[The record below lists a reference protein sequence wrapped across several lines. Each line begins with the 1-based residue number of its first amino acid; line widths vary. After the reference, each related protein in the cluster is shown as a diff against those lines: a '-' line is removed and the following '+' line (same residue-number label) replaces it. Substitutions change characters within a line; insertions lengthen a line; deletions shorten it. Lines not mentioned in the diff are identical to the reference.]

1 MPQSCYLDNCHD
13 PQHAQGLCS
22 RHYTRQRKAAH
33 RNGTWE
39 SVLVPAELMK
49 SRVQKFTE
57 EGYTYTM
64 LEALTGIER
73 NTFIRLFTK
82 NRQLVTEDNLER
94 LLRLP
99 LVPLYELWKTDI
111 GVDYKVP
118 TYLASRRV
126 RALMARGWTTT
137 TLAKE
142 VGLEKR
148 TLQRFAQEEESLN
161 GVFRSNLLKVVEAYD
176 RLWDKEPPKP
186 HRRAELTRYIHWP
199 MPLEWDDEKIDL
211 PGGEAVPNNRARNRI
226 KRERDREYRARKKV
240 KQSV

>member
-49 SRVQKFTE
+49 SRVQKFLD
-57 EGYTYTM
+57 EGYNYTM

-82 NRQLVTEDNLER
+82 NRQLVTEDNLEKMR
-94 LLRLP
+94 RLP

-137 TLAKE
+137 ALAKE

-148 TLQRFAQEEESLN
+148 TLQRFAHEEESLN

-176 RLWDKEPPKP
+176 RLWDKEPPTP

-199 MPLEWDDEKIDL
+199 LPMEWDDEGLDL
-211 PGGEAVPNNRARNRI
+211 PSGAGFASRRAKGRLRRTQNA
-226 KRERDREYRARKKV
+226 KSFSEK
-240 KQSV
+240 